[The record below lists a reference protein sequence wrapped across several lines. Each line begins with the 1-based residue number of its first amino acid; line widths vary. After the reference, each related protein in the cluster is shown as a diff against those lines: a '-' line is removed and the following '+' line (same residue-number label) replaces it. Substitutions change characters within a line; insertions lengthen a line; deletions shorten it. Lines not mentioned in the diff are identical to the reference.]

1 SSIDELD
8 EYGSSYRK
16 NVSYL
21 IALICV
27 QPPRLRKKSRYF
39 EDYYEPSSHYR
50 TRLFPSNRPHPPA
63 DNVSQKIRKP
73 HKLHKSLAGRSPW
86 HGLVQHPE
94 RRVAQVNAVRLR
106 NVLKLPKAHKWV
118 FYEWFYSN
126 LDRPLLLGEN
136 DFRICLR
143 ENFPN
148 VKTRRLSRAHWSL
161 LRRLMGK
168 PRRCSMAFFDEERRS
183 LNEKREKIRT
193 LQGTRSVQ
201 LEFLRDLP
209 DDMHVPMPL
218 IIGTKITA
226 RVRYPTDGLYTGKVD
241 AIDALRHCY
250 RVTFDKVALGTRS
263 IPDYE
268 VLSLFPQETIPLS
281 AYKTQHKASRNL
293 FMSPARLLAQS
304 ALQGKRHHMHHHK
317 YAHGLASGAGGPGDV
332 HVNDCPLC
340 QAEASASAGATVRTT
355 ISSGYGTNS
364 NLLSAPLKLPAI
376 SSGDVAAS
384 MGSAALALAEPPS
397 GRLLL
402 NEADIYGG
410 YPMKFL
416 VMVTKLSK
424 ILEVKKRCV
433 DELQDLNDEAERK
446 ISNKTDL
453 SLEFQHTYMTLVV
466 QLERLNRELNQYLAH
481 VLQYANEIAQEH
493 GVAPLEQA
501 SDFKQRCDEDS
512 YEIVTRMKSVQS
524 QRLQNLKNMELITKL
539 TGLLVQVRSLTEQDN
554 ATYGFSSLQD
564 SLRDIK
570 AGIHASNVQTFENCV
585 EICVHHTLSGLCTL
599 SNLNSFLYT
608 HPNHM
613 QYL

>member
-1 SSIDELD
+1 MADDIDELD

-21 IALICV
+21 IVLICV

-416 VMVTKLSK
+416 VMVKDH
-424 ILEVKKRCV
+424 RCSSSGH
-433 DELQDLNDEAERK
+433 ELL
-446 ISNKTDL
+446 
-453 SLEFQHTYMTLVV
+453 H
-466 QLERLNRELNQYLAH
+466 
-481 VLQYANEIAQEH
+481 
-493 GVAPLEQA
+493 
-501 SDFKQRCDEDS
+501 
-512 YEIVTRMKSVQS
+512 
-524 QRLQNLKNMELITKL
+524 
-539 TGLLVQVRSLTEQDN
+539 
-554 ATYGFSSLQD
+554 
-564 SLRDIK
+564 
-570 AGIHASNVQTFENCV
+570 
-585 EICVHHTLSGLCTL
+585 
-599 SNLNSFLYT
+599 
-608 HPNHM
+608 
-613 QYL
+613 